1 MTPAPLELWSPDD
14 GVRRVLVVTA
24 HPDDVD
30 FGVAGSIAAFR
41 AAGVDV
47 AYCIVTNGE
56 AGGSDRAMP
65 RAEMAEIR
73 QREQR
78 AAAAAVGVDELTF
91 LGHPD
96 GAVAATMDLRRDIT
110 RVIRQFRPDRVIT
123 QSPQRRWDFIYA
135 SHPDHLATGEAAVCA
150 VYPDARNPF
159 AHPELLADEGLEPHS
174 VNEVWLMTADDPN
187 RAVDITAHL
196 RHEDGRAAIAPES
209 GHRQRRDGRAD
220 PGLGDG
226 QRSGR
231 GTAGGWAG
239 RGVPGRVDGLSPFG
253 PPPTAACSKSRP
265 LRPPGHS
272 ETELALRWGI
282 SIDNRI

>member
-1 MTPAPLELWSPDD
+1 MTLAPAPMELWSPDD

-30 FGVAGSIAAFR
+30 FGAAGSIAAFR

-56 AGGSDRAMP
+56 AGGSDRSMP

-78 AAAAAVGVDELTF
+78 AAAAAVGVDDLTF
-91 LGHPD
+91 LGYPD
-96 GAVAATMDLRRDIT
+96 GALVVTTELRRDVT
-110 RVIRQFRPDRVIT
+110 RVIRRFRPDRLIT

-159 AHPELLADEGLEPHS
+159 AHPELLSDEGLEPHS
-174 VNEVWLMTADDPN
+174 VNEVWLMTADDSN
-187 RAVDITAHL
+187 RAVDISLTFDTKMA
-196 RHEDGRAAIAPES
+196 
-209 GHRQRRDGRAD
+209 
-220 PGLGDG
+220 
-226 QRSGR
+226 
-231 GTAGGWAG
+231 
-239 RGVPGRVDGLSPFG
+239 
-253 PPPTAACSKSRP
+253 
-265 LRPPGHS
+265 
-272 ETELALRWGI
+272 ALRSHQSQGTDNDGI
-282 SIDNRI
+282 TERIRGMVTRNAAAAGLPEGAMAEVYRVVPTG